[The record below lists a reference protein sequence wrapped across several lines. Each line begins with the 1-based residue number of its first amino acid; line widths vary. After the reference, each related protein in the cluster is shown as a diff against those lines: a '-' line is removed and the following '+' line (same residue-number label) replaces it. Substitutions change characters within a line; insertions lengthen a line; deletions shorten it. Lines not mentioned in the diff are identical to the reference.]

1 MQVTDT
7 HVRVVARLTAQPGK
21 AEALGT
27 LLRGLL
33 APTHGEE
40 GCITYE
46 LLQNRQDSTDFTFV
60 EEWLSEEHLET
71 HLASPHLQ
79 AARAEFADLLDG
91 EPDIR
96 RYSVLG

>member
-1 MQVTDT
+1 MNDT
-7 HVRVVARLTAQPGK
+7 HIRVVARLMAQPGK
-21 AEALGT
+21 TDELGA

-33 APTHGEE
+33 APTRGEE

-46 LLQNRQDSTDFTFV
+46 LLQNRQDPTDFTFV
-60 EEWLSEEHLET
+60 EEWTREDLLEA

-79 AARAEFADLLDG
+79 AARSRFPDLLAA

-96 RYSVLG
+96 RYSVAG